1 MRAVICSSF
10 GPPESLELREVP
22 RPEPGDGEVRVA
34 VEACGVNF
42 PDTLIIEGK
51 YQFRPDPPF
60 SPGGE
65 VAGRVSALGK
75 NVNGLSEG
83 DPVIAVNGY
92 GGFAEEAIVTPDRL
106 MKRPEHLDPVV
117 AAGFSIT
124 YGTAIHALVQR
135 AAIKPG
141 ETLLV
146 LGAGGGV
153 GLAAVEIGKLL
164 GARVIAAA
172 SSDEK
177 LAAAREQGA
186 EETINYASESLRDR
200 VKELTGGRGVD
211 VAFDP
216 VGGDFLEQA
225 VRASAWGGRVLVIG
239 FASGTIPK
247 VPANLLLLKG
257 ASLVGVFWGTFR
269 QKEPEAEAANFRRL
283 FAWHAEGKLR
293 PRVSVVLP
301 LEDAPA
307 ALRSLLDRTAIG
319 KIVLTTKQGAT

>member
-1 MRAVICSSF
+1 
-10 GPPESLELREVP
+10 
-22 RPEPGDGEVRVA
+22 
-34 VEACGVNF
+34 
-42 PDTLIIEGK
+42 
-51 YQFRPDPPF
+51 
-60 SPGGE
+60 
-65 VAGRVSALGK
+65 
-75 NVNGLSEG
+75 
-83 DPVIAVNGY
+83 
-92 GGFAEEAIVTPDRL
+92 
-106 MKRPEHLDPVV
+106 
-117 AAGFSIT
+117 
-124 YGTAIHALVQR
+124 
-135 AAIKPG
+135 
-141 ETLLV
+141 
-146 LGAGGGV
+146 
-153 GLAAVEIGKLL
+153 
-164 GARVIAAA
+164 
-172 SSDEK
+172 
-177 LAAAREQGA
+177 
-186 EETINYASESLRDR
+186 